1 MPEEGA
7 PDAHDP
13 RAEASVRDYGII
25 TITYWMFTLTDGA
38 LRMLVLLFL
47 HELGYAP
54 LQIASLFLFYEFFG
68 VVTNFMAGWIGQR
81 FGLKSTLFSGLS
93 LQLLAL
99 GMLALGADALT
110 VPYVMVAQAF
120 SGIAKD
126 LTKMSSKSY
135 IKLVVPE
142 HDHGG
147 LMRWVALLTGSKNT
161 IKGVGFFVGGVLLQF
176 VGFRGGCIA
185 MAAGI
190 AAVLALSYVALP
202 KAAGR
207 PKAKVRFASLV
218 PPPGPIRWLSASRL
232 FLFGAR
238 DVWFVLALPI
248 FLGSVLGWDF
258 HETGG
263 FLALWIIGYGFVQA
277 AAPMFVGGRAGG
289 GARHPP
295 DARRLGLW
303 TAALVLP
310 LAAILV
316 AFAVD
321 APPAP
326 ALVVGLAVFGIVFA
340 ANSAIHSFLIVAY
353 AEGDKVAMRV
363 GFYYMA
369 NAIGRLVGTV
379 LSGAVFQ
386 AAGQGADGLVACI
399 AVSIGFVFV
408 SAVLCVPLASSERAT
423 RTSP

>member
-1 MPEEGA
+1 M
-7 PDAHDP
+7 PDAQPHP
-13 RAEASVRDYGII
+13 EANVRDYAII

-47 HELGYAP
+47 HTQGYAP
-54 LQIASLFLFYEFFG
+54 LEIASLFLFYEFFG
-68 VVTNFMAGWIGQR
+68 VVTNFLGGWIGQR
-81 FGLKSTLFSGLS
+81 FGLKATLFSGLS

-99 GMLALGADALT
+99 GMLAVGADALT

-135 IKLVVPE
+135 IKLVVPDE
-142 HDHGG
+142 DQGG
-147 LMRWVALLTGSKNT
+147 LMKWVALLTGSKNT
-161 IKGVGFFVGGVLLQF
+161 IKGLGFFLGGLLLGTI
-176 VGFRGGCIA
+176 GFQGGCIA
-185 MAAGI
+185 MGVGI
-190 AAVLALSYVALP
+190 ALVLAISWLALP
-202 KAAGR
+202 KAAGKS
-207 PKAKVRFASLV
+207 KAKVTLRSLI

-258 HETGG
+258 HEVGG

-277 AAPMFVGGRAGG
+277 SAPMFVGGRRREGIR
-289 GARHPP
+289 GAPP
-295 DARRLGLW
+295 DAKRLGFW
-303 TAALVLP
+303 TALLVLP
-310 LAAILV
+310 LAGILL
-316 AFAVD
+316 
-321 APPAP
+321 
-326 ALVVGLAVFGIVFA
+326 ALQLGWPTAASLTVGLALFGIVFA
-340 ANSAIHSFLIVAY
+340 ADSAIHSYLIVAY

-369 NAIGRLVGTV
+369 NAMGRLVGTV

-386 AAGQGADGLVACI
+386 AAGEGTRGLMACI
-399 AVSIGFVFV
+399 ATSVGFVILSSIF
-408 SAVLCVPLASSERAT
+408 CVPLAASEGAVRASES
-423 RTSP
+423 RS

>member
-1 MPEEGA
+1 MPDPSF

-13 RAEASVRDYGII
+13 RADANVRDYAII
-25 TITYWMFTLTDGA
+25 TLTYWVFTLTDGA

-54 LQIASLFLFYEFFG
+54 LQIAALFLFYEFFG
-68 VVTNFMAGWIGQR
+68 VVTNFLGGWIGQR

-93 LQLLAL
+93 LQLIAL
-99 GMLALGADALT
+99 GMLAVGADWLT
-110 VPYVMVAQAF
+110 VPYVMLVQAF

-142 HDHGG
+142 DDHGG

-161 IKGVGFFVGGVLLQF
+161 IKGVGFFVGGALLQF
-176 VGFRGGCIA
+176 VGFQGGCIA
-185 MAAGI
+185 MAVGI
-190 AAVLALSYVALP
+190 AAVLLVSYVALP

-207 PKAKVRFASLV
+207 SKTKVSFRSLI

-277 AAPMFVGGRAGG
+277 AAPAFVGGRGG
-289 GARHPP
+289 RPAP

-303 TAALVLP
+303 TAALVVP
-310 LAAILV
+310 LGAILL
-316 AFAVD
+316 AFAFD
-321 APPAP
+321 APPAI
-326 ALVVGLAVFGIVFA
+326 ALVVGLAAFGIVFA
-340 ANSAIHSFLIVAY
+340 ANSAIHSYLIVAY

-386 AAGQGADGLVACI
+386 AAGQGADGLMACI
-399 AVSIGFVFV
+399 AVSIGFVVV
-408 SAVLCVPLASSERAT
+408 SAGLCVPLAASERAT
-423 RTSP
+423 PTSP

>member
-1 MPEEGA
+1 M

-13 RAEASVRDYGII
+13 RADANVRDYVII
-25 TITYWMFTLTDGA
+25 TITYWVFTLTDGA

-47 HELGYAP
+47 HELGHAP
-54 LQIASLFLFYEFFG
+54 LEIAALFLFYEFFG
-68 VVTNFMAGWIGQR
+68 VVTNFLGGWIGQR
-81 FGLKSTLFSGLS
+81 FGLKSTLFGGLS

-99 GMLALGADALT
+99 GMLAVGADALT
-110 VPYVMVAQAF
+110 VPLVMVAQAF

-161 IKGVGFFVGGVLLQF
+161 IKGLGFFVGGALLEF
-176 VGFRGGCIA
+176 VGFRGGCVA

-190 AAVLALSYVALP
+190 ALVLLVSYAALP

-207 PKAKVRFASLV
+207 SKAKVSFASLI
-218 PPPGPIRWLSASRL
+218 PPRGPIRWLSASRL

-277 AAPMFVGGRAGG
+277 AAPAFVGGRAA
-289 GARHPP
+289 GARTPP
-295 DARRLGLW
+295 DARRLGRW
-303 TAALVLP
+303 TAALVVP
-310 LAAILV
+310 LAGILL
-316 AFAVD
+316 AFALD
-321 APPAP
+321 APPTP
-326 ALVVGLAVFGIVFA
+326 ALVVGLAAFGIVFA

-369 NAIGRLVGTV
+369 NAVGRLVGTV

-386 AAGQGADGLVACI
+386 AAGQGARGLSACI
-399 AVSIGFVFV
+399 AVSIGFVLV
-408 SAVLCVPLASSERAT
+408 SAALCAPLAASERAT